1 MAKEARR
8 TDGCDGG
15 EEAGGGAVVVKGEQ
29 TFIVCPDGIKRP
41 LSLVAQ
47 KYGLPVSTIRSRL
60 RAGDTG
66 EALFR
71 PVSIRPNDES

>member
-1 MAKEARR
+1 MRR
-8 TDGCDGG
+8 LGEGISALQGG
-15 EEAGGGAVVVKGEQ
+15 EDVN
-29 TFIVCPDGIKRP
+29 
-41 LSLVAQ
+41 AQ

-71 PVSIRPNDES
+71 PVSIKPNAES